1 MPDIDEIALRRLDL
15 TVLLVFLGLMRHRK
29 ASDVAGQMGLT
40 QSSISHSL
48 KRLRDTFGDPLF
60 LRRPH
65 GLEPTAIAV
74 ALEPKI
80 RLAVD
85 TLADAMKGEAA
96 FDPSTN
102 RSTIVLGSYDNQMAT
117 ILPPLLRRLCHAAPD
132 MRMIVKTVGR
142 QDAIRALEAGEI
154 DLALGYLWS
163 IPETCLSEDLYEEG
177 YLVVLRPEN
186 ALRGLAW
193 TAETYA
199 AAKHLVVSPAGKL
212 SGIVDLELERHGLV
226 RQVVVAVPLFFAA
239 LATVAATDLI
249 ATLPSRIV
257 RAHAANFG
265 LEIREPPIPIRP
277 FRVSATRHR
286 RNARSGL
293 HSWLVEQVRQSL

>member
-1 MPDIDEIALRRLDL
+1 MSDIDEIVLRRLDL

-29 ASDVAGQMGLT
+29 ALDVAGQMGLT

-48 KRLRDTFGDPLF
+48 KRLRDAFGDPLF

-65 GLEPTAIAV
+65 GLEPTAVAV

-80 RLAVD
+80 RLVVD
-85 TLADAMKGEAA
+85 TLAEAMKGEAE

-102 RSTIVLGSYDNQMAT
+102 RSTVVLGSYDNQMAT
-117 ILPPLLRRLCHAAPD
+117 ILPSLLKRLCHAAPG

-142 QDAIRALEAGEI
+142 QDAIRALEAGDI

-163 IPETCLSEDLYEEG
+163 VPETCLSEHLYEDG
-177 YLVVLRPEN
+177 YLVVLRQGN
-186 ALRGLAW
+186 SLRDLAW

-212 SGIVDLELERHGLV
+212 SGIVDLELERHGLS

-257 RAHAANFG
+257 RAHAAGFG
-265 LEIREPPIPIRP
+265 LLVRDPPIPVRP
-277 FRVSATRHR
+277 FPVSATRHR

-293 HSWLVEQVRQSL
+293 HAWLVEQVRQSL